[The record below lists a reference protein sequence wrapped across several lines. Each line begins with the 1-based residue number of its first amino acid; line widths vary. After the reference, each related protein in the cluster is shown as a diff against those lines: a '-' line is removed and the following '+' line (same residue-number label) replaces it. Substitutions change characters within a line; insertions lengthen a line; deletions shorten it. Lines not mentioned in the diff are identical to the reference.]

1 MVDHPTIHVIAA
13 NPTEGLHEPWCEVV
27 LSLQLNDNTTADV
40 QLTREGA
47 ELTIEHL
54 HALIH
59 PYAGRSVSQILFQ
72 KLVELTRKLL
82 AEPNDQDA
90 ARAQAIAWCVA
101 VLRNPYQPM
110 SIYESVK
117 DDAMEAAETAE

>member
-1 MVDHPTIHVIAA
+1 
-13 NPTEGLHEPWCEVV
+13 
-27 LSLQLNDNTTADV
+27 
-40 QLTREGA
+40 
-47 ELTIEHL
+47 
-54 HALIH
+54 
-59 PYAGRSVSQILFQ
+59 VSQILFQ